1 MVTYYIESPTGKY
14 VSEDGNRRF
23 DRYTGKSAYEYLN
36 SEEAAGKR
44 FFKFYPDDNPDNEI
58 NVEVPMNLIKKHRQ
72 EERHRQYKNDIM
84 EESEFVVISLFA
96 MESSSTIDDA
106 ISGEELIA
114 EETSDIVED
123 IFRKFELESLRRAL
137 AQLSDDEYQLIY
149 DLFLQENPPS
159 ERFYSR
165 AKGIPQKTVNCRKLA
180 IFKKIKNILQF
191 SSLK

>member
-1 MVTYYIESPTGKY
+1 
-14 VSEDGNRRF
+14 
-23 DRYTGKSAYEYLN
+23 
-36 SEEAAGKR
+36 
-44 FFKFYPDDNPDNEI
+44 
-58 NVEVPMNLIKKHRQ
+58 MNLIKKHRQ
-72 EERHRQYKNDIM
+72 EERRRQYKNDIM

-114 EETSDIVED
+114 EDTSDIVED
-123 IFRKFELESLRRAL
+123 IFRKFELERLRRAL

>member
-1 MVTYYIESPTGKY
+1 MVTYYIESPNGKY
-14 VSEDGNRRF
+14 LSEDGKRKF
-23 DRYTGKSAYEYLN
+23 DRYTGTSAYEYLN
-36 SEEAAGKR
+36 SEEAEGKR

-58 NVEVPMNLIKKHRQ
+58 NIEVPMNLIKKHRQ
-72 EERHRQYKNDIM
+72 EERRRQYKNDIM

-96 MESSSTIDDA
+96 MDSSSTTDDA

-123 IFRKFELESLRRAL
+123 IFRKFELERLRRAL

>member
-14 VSEDGNRRF
+14 VSEDGKRRF
-23 DRYTGKSAYEYLN
+23 DRYTGKSAYEYLH

-58 NVEVPMNLIKKHRQ
+58 NIEVPMNLIKKHRQ

-123 IFRKFELESLRRAL
+123 IFRKFELERLRRAL